1 MSDIHSCGYFCQIP
15 ACVLQQRDA
24 FRDKLQTS
32 ESNGPLAAAPQ
43 AVEAMSDAYI
53 ESLVRKHGGKW
64 GGSYWVFEDA
74 DLHPFVRTV
83 LTRASHTQAVP
94 QTLDVMSDEP
104 YNGEGWELLAMA
116 LAAEEHDDIHRLIW
130 CGGPIPEPW
139 GEVWEQYEDEA
150 KRMIELVK
158 KHAGP
163 ALSSHTAPA
172 EPSVTPVQAWMRV
185 DNVMDVSTG
194 PNAYKDP
201 MRAQVYL
208 ATGKEAAPA
217 EPLLSKAA
225 KDIIGQWLNDDM
237 DTAIRNGA
245 NSISMPGEL
254 VEIAAWLCKVAP
266 AVAVP
271 VGCKLVPIA
280 MSEQNTQL
288 LRHSLH
294 QITAGDFE
302 PTLQEVA
309 EIYAAATGLEA
320 IQPELTVPKG
330 VKSVLICPRCKVDR
344 FSADCPSRI
353 GCPMDA
359 QAQLTLKA
367 TSKDKP

>member
-1 MSDIHSCGYFCQIP
+1 MSDIHSCSYFCQIP
-15 ACVLQQRDA
+15 ACVLQQRDTL
-24 FRDKLQTS
+24 RDKLQTS
-32 ESNGPLAAAPQ
+32 ESVAAAPQ

-53 ESLVRKHGGKW
+53 ESLVRRHGGKW

-74 DLHPFVRTV
+74 DLHPFVRTI
-83 LTRASHTQAVP
+83 LTLASHTQAVP
-94 QTLDVMSDEP
+94 QALDVMSDEH

-116 LAAEEHDDIHRLIW
+116 LAAEEHDDIHRLIL
-130 CGGPIPEPW
+130 CGGPIPQPW

-185 DNVMDVSTG
+185 DNVMNVSTG

-266 AVAVP
+266 AVAVEP
-271 VGCKLVPIA
+271 DALLVKIHFAAHLRRPFIYDSVGRINL
-280 MSEQNTQL
+280 EEFDE
-288 LRHSLH
+288 
-294 QITAGDFE
+294 ITAQAMKNQTEIFTKGGGDYTFKMTYFSGQYGPDGRCE
-302 PTLQEVA
+302 YAPGWEFDFVA
-309 EIYAAATGLEA
+309 FA
-320 IQPELTVPKG
+320 ILTVPEG
-330 VKSVLICPRCKVDR
+330 VKP
-344 FSADCPSRI
+344 
-353 GCPMDA
+353 
-359 QAQLTLKA
+359 
-367 TSKDKP
+367 

>member
-1 MSDIHSCGYFCQIP
+1 MSEIHSCGYFCQIP
-15 ACVLQQRDA
+15 ACVLKQRDTL
-24 FRDKLQTS
+24 RDKLQTS
-32 ESNGPLAAAPQ
+32 ESNGPVAAAPQ

-74 DLHPFVRTV
+74 DLHPFVRTI
-83 LTRASHTQAVP
+83 LTLASHTQAVP

-130 CGGPIPEPW
+130 CGGPILEPW

-172 EPSVTPVQAWMRV
+172 DHFA
-185 DNVMDVSTG
+185 DVS
-194 PNAYKDP
+194 K
-201 MRAQVYL
+201 MV
-208 ATGKEAAPA
+208 
-217 EPLLSKAA
+217 
-225 KDIIGQWLNDDM
+225 
-237 DTAIRNGA
+237 
-245 NSISMPGEL
+245 
-254 VEIAAWLCKVAP
+254 
-266 AVAVP
+266 
-271 VGCKLVPIA
+271 
-280 MSEQNTQL
+280 
-288 LRHSLH
+288 
-294 QITAGDFE
+294 
-302 PTLQEVA
+302 
-309 EIYAAATGLEA
+309 
-320 IQPELTVPKG
+320 

-344 FSADCPSRI
+344 FNADCPSRI

-359 QAQLTLKA
+359 QAHLTLKA
-367 TSKDKP
+367 TPKDKP